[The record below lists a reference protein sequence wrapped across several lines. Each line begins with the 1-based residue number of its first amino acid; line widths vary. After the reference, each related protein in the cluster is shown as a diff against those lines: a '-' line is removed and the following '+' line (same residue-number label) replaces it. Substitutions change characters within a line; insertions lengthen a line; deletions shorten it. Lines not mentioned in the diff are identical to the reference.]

1 MSSCREGHG
10 LGSEEILTKR
20 GIGSKKQNVCF
31 PQRSKSLKVNNE
43 KNMKNI
49 WKKEIERLYIYSYK
63 PQWKPLCRC
72 RRIMVDPWILSWLLS
87 GSKCC
92 MPRSFSC
99 HPNILIN
106 SKNASSQVISP
117 VQTSLVCAKGFACST
132 LRDAHVLSKH
142 QKQKSPSWQRW
153 RYSIYYIH
161 MMCINN
167 QINMHI
173 YIYVHVFN
181 IFYPSIFPE
190 SPVYHPQLTTFIKKS
205 QASCTAASPYLT
217 PNISPTGS
225 LFTMSLTHLSDTSLT
240 TELAGETCKEVPA
253 TISRSASVSSGSC
266 LKNLRF
272 RNRNMPWC

>member
-1 MSSCREGHG
+1 
-10 LGSEEILTKR
+10 
-20 GIGSKKQNVCF
+20 
-31 PQRSKSLKVNNE
+31 
-43 KNMKNI
+43 
-49 WKKEIERLYIYSYK
+49 
-63 PQWKPLCRC
+63 
-72 RRIMVDPWILSWLLS
+72 
-87 GSKCC
+87 

-99 HPNILIN
+99 HPNIFIN

-132 LRDAHVLSKH
+132 LRDAHVLSKPR
-142 QKQKSPSWQRW
+142 KDKEPVLAEVTIF
-153 RYSIYYIH
+153 YLLYIH

-167 QINMHI
+167 YINMYI
-173 YIYVHVFN
+173 YIILLDIRITYVHVFN

-190 SPVYHPQLTTFIKKS
+190 SPVYHPQLKTFIKKS

-266 LKNLRF
+266 LKNLRKKQQKHAVVLGVKSF
-272 RNRNMPWC
+272 FKYVYMYICSPL